1 MSLKARYDDMNDV
14 KENVVPLG
22 HAEIK
27 SALKNQSEA
36 VFIEE
41 KKNGT

>member
-14 KENVVPLG
+14 KANVVSLG

-27 SALKNQSEA
+27 TALK
-36 VFIEE
+36 
-41 KKNGT
+41 K